1 MVPDKY
7 GSFYLICE
15 NILKTLR
22 GAGAFGLEIYL
33 KNYGEIFWKR
43 FKNAFPTILFY
54 SISFL
59 LILLIFGVKYALVA
73 STATTLF
80 EVRYRK
86 SVKIKELFKMI
97 FMSLVLCILA
107 FAATRNVV
115 LCIILNFTVPF
126 LLVFF
131 QSSQFIPKGHFG
143 YAMTFVFLELIPMT
157 VSQFKVQLITVLFTS
172 VLAAVCIMFY
182 GRFFLAKTDRHKI
195 VKNSLNDLAEILNNL
210 ADGADEKKILLKLY
224 DMEQSFQKL
233 AYNSNHHLYM
243 PDKNKYFFNMYTLLL
258 QRAVYLITD
267 GSWKE
272 EREIDGCADALR
284 KLADF
289 TKRSI
294 DADDRNVRSLM
305 IKEAEELARSCSLPE
320 GRVKIFYRSYLHM
333 SLMLLKSME
342 EREEKGSSDFY
353 KIPWREVFNSL
364 IKRLSTDSFE
374 IRFALRLA
382 IVMTITCT
390 VSLMWDFEHT
400 YWFPLHAFLL
410 VQPSYEES
418 AHRMMTRPIGTIIG
432 CTFVHLVYPF
442 LPGVTSVFVFSVAM
456 VAIMYC
462 CTPGTWIQPIFST
475 SSAVIMASLTV
486 DEAAAGQLRIFYLLM
501 AIILVMI
508 VNRFFFPSKKD
519 GQFKRNIRMLIDLQ
533 RHYWGIVQQSL
544 RGDMRPEIA
553 GEILA
558 YFHMVYN
565 EAIVYVKNL
574 PKEEADEL
582 MSTMTVLWNM
592 FSEVEQVICLVN
604 AGEIYP
610 EEYGNLY
617 YTSAVLM
624 ERLKT
629 KNMNDGN
636 YPPDRTGF
644 KSEVS
649 LVLEGYMKNMNR
661 FYGSQKL
668 IQMLA

>member
-210 ADGADEKKILLKLY
+210 ADGA
-224 DMEQSFQKL
+224 
-233 AYNSNHHLYM
+233 
-243 PDKNKYFFNMYTLLL
+243 
-258 QRAVYLITD
+258 
-267 GSWKE
+267 
-272 EREIDGCADALR
+272 
-284 KLADF
+284 
-289 TKRSI
+289 
-294 DADDRNVRSLM
+294 
-305 IKEAEELARSCSLPE
+305 
-320 GRVKIFYRSYLHM
+320 
-333 SLMLLKSME
+333 
-342 EREEKGSSDFY
+342 
-353 KIPWREVFNSL
+353 
-364 IKRLSTDSFE
+364 
-374 IRFALRLA
+374 
-382 IVMTITCT
+382 
-390 VSLMWDFEHT
+390 
-400 YWFPLHAFLL
+400 
-410 VQPSYEES
+410 
-418 AHRMMTRPIGTIIG
+418 
-432 CTFVHLVYPF
+432 
-442 LPGVTSVFVFSVAM
+442 
-456 VAIMYC
+456 
-462 CTPGTWIQPIFST
+462 
-475 SSAVIMASLTV
+475 
-486 DEAAAGQLRIFYLLM
+486 
-501 AIILVMI
+501 
-508 VNRFFFPSKKD
+508 
-519 GQFKRNIRMLIDLQ
+519 
-533 RHYWGIVQQSL
+533 
-544 RGDMRPEIA
+544 
-553 GEILA
+553 
-558 YFHMVYN
+558 
-565 EAIVYVKNL
+565 
-574 PKEEADEL
+574 
-582 MSTMTVLWNM
+582 
-592 FSEVEQVICLVN
+592 
-604 AGEIYP
+604 
-610 EEYGNLY
+610 
-617 YTSAVLM
+617 
-624 ERLKT
+624 
-629 KNMNDGN
+629 
-636 YPPDRTGF
+636 
-644 KSEVS
+644 
-649 LVLEGYMKNMNR
+649 
-661 FYGSQKL
+661 
-668 IQMLA
+668 